1 MGRRIMDKLVAKPL
15 RLEFTGRSGESLK
28 AFGLGPD
35 ELNRVETGAHPL
47 VAALYNLPEALLSE
61 FH

>member
-1 MGRRIMDKLVAKPL
+1 MDKLVAKPL